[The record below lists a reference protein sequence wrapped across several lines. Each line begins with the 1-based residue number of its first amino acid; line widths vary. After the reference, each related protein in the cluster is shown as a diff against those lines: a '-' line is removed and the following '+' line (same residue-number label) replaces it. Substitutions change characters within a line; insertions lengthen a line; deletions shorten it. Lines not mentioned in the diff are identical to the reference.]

1 MFFPPETA
9 SLSNEHAEFSP
20 ETADFCIDIPEDAR
34 SESSLGDGINEM
46 IETPKLDAENKP
58 NPLVP
63 HRGFLDVMDTM
74 NIKFGYNDGKLS
86 ASLDLISLYLKG
98 QKLLYLEAKSYCEFY
113 LYRLMIPAIIMSSLS
128 SVISGIFY
136 DNTTAVKIVSGTSAI
151 NTVILSL
158 VNFYKL
164 DAKAEAHKMT
174 AYSFDQLIS
183 ECEFTSGKIL
193 LSNVSE
199 NKKRENAEQVNRTEK
214 PIKYDIQYVQNFI
227 TQIEKKVKEIKEK
240 NQFIIPDKIR
250 YRYPII
256 YNKNI
261 FMDVIKMHIDEM
273 KFCNELKIICN
284 AEIDAR
290 NKIQSGD
297 KSRGAA
303 EKLNILYLDKNKKI
317 DDILEYRKTRI
328 TCDTDVKAEL
338 YNERNHNK
346 SRFFF
351 Y

>member
-1 MFFPPETA
+1 MYFFPQTKDFRIDTKEDDDETK
-9 SLSNEHAEFSP
+9 
-20 ETADFCIDIPEDAR
+20 ED
-34 SESSLGDGINEM
+34 D
-46 IETPKLDAENKP
+46 DENKSSQHE
-58 NPLVP
+58 NQLIKKDEVQDDIEAAKKKSIPLKP
-63 HRGFLDVMDTM
+63 YRGFLDVMNTM
-74 NIKFGYNDGKLS
+74 NVKFGYNDGKLS
-86 ASLDLISLYLKG
+86 TALDLISLYLKG
-98 QKLLYLEAKSYCEFY
+98 QKMLYLEAKSYCEFY
-113 LYRLMIPAIIMSSLS
+113 LYRLMIPAIIISSAS

-136 DNTTAVKIVSGTSAI
+136 DNTTAVKIVSATSAA

-199 NKKRENAEQVNRTEK
+199 NKKGENLENANQGEK

-227 TQIEKKVKEIKEK
+227 TNIEKKVKEVKEK
-240 NQFIIPDKIR
+240 NQFIIPDTIR
-250 YRYPII
+250 YRYPTI

-261 FMDVIKMHIDEM
+261 FMDVINMHIDEM

-290 NKIQSGD
+290 NKIQGGD

-338 YNERNHNK
+338 YNEHNHDK
-346 SRFFF
+346 SRLFF

>member
-1 MFFPPETA
+1 MFFSPELA
-9 SLSNEHAEFSP
+9 DFSP
-20 ETADFCIDIPEDAR
+20 ETADFCIDINEDAK
-34 SESSLGDGINEM
+34 SESSLGDNFNEL
-46 IETPKLDAENKP
+46 IDAPKLDTENKP
-58 NPLVP
+58 KPLVP

-113 LYRLMIPAIIMSSLS
+113 LYRLMIPAIIMSSVS

-199 NKKRENAEQVNRTEK
+199 NKNGEKSEPVNQSEK

-250 YRYPII
+250 YR
-256 YNKNI
+256 
-261 FMDVIKMHIDEM
+261 
-273 KFCNELKIICN
+273 
-284 AEIDAR
+284 
-290 NKIQSGD
+290 
-297 KSRGAA
+297 
-303 EKLNILYLDKNKKI
+303 
-317 DDILEYRKTRI
+317 
-328 TCDTDVKAEL
+328 
-338 YNERNHNK
+338 
-346 SRFFF
+346 
-351 Y
+351 

>member
-1 MFFPPETA
+1 MFFSPELA
-9 SLSNEHAEFSP
+9 DFSP
-20 ETADFCIDIPEDAR
+20 ETADFCIDINEDAK
-34 SESSLGDGINEM
+34 SESSLGDNFNEL
-46 IETPKLDAENKP
+46 IDAPKLDTENKP
-58 NPLVP
+58 KPLVP

-199 NKKRENAEQVNRTEK
+199 NKNGEKSEPVNQSEK

-290 NKIQSGD
+290 NKIHSGD
-297 KSRGAA
+297 KSRGTA
-303 EKLNILYLDKNKKI
+303 EKLNILYVNKNKKI
-317 DDILEYRKTRI
+317 DDILEYRKTR
-328 TCDTDVKAEL
+328 TNCDADVKAEL
-338 YNERNHNK
+338 YNNHHDE
-346 SRFFF
+346 SRLFF